1 MPSLPIPGSR
11 NLLRKSFVPVQY
23 QDICPRTKTV
33 ETLAKILEEKTVV
46 HVRGT
51 PSSGKTTLAHL
62 LYQHYEDLGKPVFLI
77 DGWHSIPNPI
87 IHLVD
92 ECIMSGYHAATPS
105 TLLNQDVVLLFD
117 ESQQSYQDLRL
128 WLGIIKT
135 QSCRGNGAKICLF
148 SSYGS
153 PTTWPIQYPHGST
166 PIHFGASQRVSI
178 SVSQNSNSPDI
189 SLFYNE
195 AEFREVVS
203 LRCANPTSK
212 FAIDPAAC
220 DYIYSI
226 TNGHPGAV
234 TSLLWFLWM
243 VCRS

>member
-1 MPSLPIPGSR
+1 MPKSPAPSLR
-11 NLLRKSFVPVQY
+11 NLLKKSFAPVQY

-33 ETLAKILEEKTVV
+33 ETLARILEEKTVV

-62 LYQHYEDLGKPVFLI
+62 LYRHYEDLGKPVFLI
-77 DGWHSIPNPI
+77 DGWHNIPNPI

-105 TLLNQDVVLLFD
+105 TLLDQDVVFLFD

-153 PTTWPIQYPHGST
+153 PTTGPIQYPHGST
-166 PIHFGASQRVSI
+166 PIHIGASQRVSI

-195 AEFREVVS
+195 AEFSEVVS

-220 DYIYSI
+220 DYLYSI